1 MCFQHNRKICR
12 KRNSKKIK
20 LFVNGKRGIT
30 MSDNRRVRMTK
41 KMIKD
46 AYLELLETNPS
57 EKISVTDIC
66 KVADVNRSTFYM
78 YYEDTVILRQDIE
91 NDVLEQIPVLSGIP
105 ETITS
110 DKEFVDVL
118 EKFFSYIQENH
129 RMFRILILQSDNR
142 AFNRRLI
149 ETVLEKYRTEVETLN
164 NPLLA
169 KYEYVFI
176 TSGVIGLLGSWI
188 EDNFP
193 INAKKFSQIV
203 LQMALMAAEIENIEM
218 K

>member
-1 MCFQHNRKICR
+1 
-12 KRNSKKIK
+12 
-20 LFVNGKRGIT
+20 

-78 YYEDTVILRQDIE
+78 YYEDTVILRQDFE

>member
-1 MCFQHNRKICR
+1 
-12 KRNSKKIK
+12 
-20 LFVNGKRGIT
+20 
-30 MSDNRRVRMTK
+30 
-41 KMIKD
+41 
-46 AYLELLETNPS
+46 
-57 EKISVTDIC
+57 
-66 KVADVNRSTFYM
+66 
-78 YYEDTVILRQDIE
+78 
-91 NDVLEQIPVLSGIP
+91 
-105 ETITS
+105 
-110 DKEFVDVL
+110 
-118 EKFFSYIQENH
+118 
-129 RMFRILILQSDNR
+129 MFRILILQSDNR

>member
-1 MCFQHNRKICR
+1 M
-12 KRNSKKIK
+12 
-20 LFVNGKRGIT
+20 NGKRGIT

-91 NDVLEQIPVLSGIP
+91 NDVLEQIPVLSGMP

-203 LQMALMAAEIENIEM
+203 LQMALMTAEIENIEM